1 MLWAGFETWAR
12 GWAVTHSP
20 ARWGSSVRGRR
31 MRLGKEEGEREGQRR
46 QPSPRLWKVCTSDH
60 PQPDLVTLSHF
71 APKSRV
77 RNGHLLLPRGGEELN
92 SSSEMSHT
100 FATCL
105 FFKSLPL
112 VLTRGRGEE
121 SFHLFLLGR
130 RRGVRREG
138 VRGGLCPSKAPLFRG
153 QEFLGNKAFSPCQM
167 QQRPV
172 CFLFLD
178 GEANL

>member
-46 QPSPRLWKVCTSDH
+46 QPSPRLGKVCTSDH
-60 PQPDLVTLSHF
+60 PQPDLVTPSHF

-92 SSSEMSHT
+92 SSSEMART

-138 VRGGLCPSKAPLFRG
+138 VRGGPLSLKG
-153 QEFLGNKAFSPCQM
+153 TPLSGAGVSGEQGL
-167 QQRPV
+167 RP
-172 CFLFLD
+172 LSD
-178 GEANL
+178 AAEASLLSLP